1 MELRQLWNI
10 VRRRW
15 WLILLPSL
23 AALAYAALSYVRTPP
38 SGGFTTAIRFT
49 AAEPADTDTQGYE
62 DSSYYPWLASEY
74 VVNAL
79 TDWSKTTSFAQE
91 VSAVLAAQDVEIPA
105 SALQGRIAADNERS
119 VMVLYLSW
127 HDPEELAAIAS
138 AASQVLETRSG
149 AYFPQVSAGG
159 LRVVPLDEPAIAPVP
174 PPLSSRFDPIIRFG
188 LGLAAGIALAFLFE
202 YLDPTL
208 RDRREVEAIGLHVLV
223 EVPRE

>member
-10 VRRRW
+10 GRRRW

-23 AALAYAALSYVRTPP
+23 AALAYAMLGYTRTPP
-38 SGGFTTAIRFT
+38 AGGFTTAIRFT
-49 AAEPADTDTQGYE
+49 AAEPAEKDAEGYE

-79 TDWSKTTSFAQE
+79 TDWSKTSSFAEE
-91 VSAVLAAQDVEIPA
+91 VSTALASQDVEIPA
-105 SALQGRIAADNERS
+105 SALQGRISADNERS

-127 HDPEELAAIAS
+127 HNPEELAAIAS
-138 AASQVLETRSG
+138 AASQVLETRSS
-149 AYFPQVSAGG
+149 AYFPQVSAV
-159 LRVVPLDEPAIAPVP
+159 RVVALDEPAIAPVP

-208 RDRREVEAIGLHVLV
+208 RDRREVEAMGLRVLV